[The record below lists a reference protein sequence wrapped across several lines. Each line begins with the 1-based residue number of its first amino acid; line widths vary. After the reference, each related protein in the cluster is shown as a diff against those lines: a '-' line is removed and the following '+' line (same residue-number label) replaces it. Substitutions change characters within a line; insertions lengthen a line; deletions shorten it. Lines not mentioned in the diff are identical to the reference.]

1 MAGEEVV
8 GTYSLAVL
16 LLLQPTLLVSKMPNA
31 NDKVNEEKEKLVD
44 KKDCG
49 KVTERIQTWC
59 LPSSALHPTQASFFV
74 EEEQVAYFLAYL

>member
-16 LLLQPTLLVSKMPNA
+16 LLLQPTLLVSKTPIMQ
-31 NDKVNEEKEKLVD
+31 NDKVNEEKGKSVD

-49 KVTERIQTWC
+49 KVTERTETCC
-59 LPSSALHPTQASFFV
+59 LPSSAQHPTQAFFFV
-74 EEEQVAYFLAYL
+74 EEEQVA

>member
-16 LLLQPTLLVSKMPNA
+16 LLLQPTLLVSKMP
-31 NDKVNEEKEKLVD
+31 
-44 KKDCG
+44 
-49 KVTERIQTWC
+49 
-59 LPSSALHPTQASFFV
+59 SSALHPTQASFFV

>member
-31 NDKVNEEKEKLVD
+31 NDKVNEEKGKLVER
-44 KKDCG
+44 KICG
-49 KVTERIQTWC
+49 KAQKE
-59 LPSSALHPTQASFFV
+59 
-74 EEEQVAYFLAYL
+74 